1 VCYNILRKKREE
13 NKTMTLEKMTM
24 AQALEM
30 GWECVGAGKGWSDYE
45 DPKGQ
50 YGVTFYDGEEFGKVY
65 EF

>member
-1 VCYNILRKKREE
+1 MK
-13 NKTMTLEKMTM
+13 LEKMTM

-45 DPKGQ
+45 DPKGR